1 MYRTVVAYERNCTLG
16 GMWPRTYSA
25 PDLSCIIGYIIIYW
39 HEGEGIE
46 KSPFTKSLRNLTG
59 FMVPSLSGKNT
70 GIS

>member
-1 MYRTVVAYERNCTLG
+1 MAYERNCTLG

-25 PDLSCIIGYIIIYW
+25 PDLSCKIGFIIVYW

-46 KSPFTKSLRNLTG
+46 KRPFKKSLREKNRTG